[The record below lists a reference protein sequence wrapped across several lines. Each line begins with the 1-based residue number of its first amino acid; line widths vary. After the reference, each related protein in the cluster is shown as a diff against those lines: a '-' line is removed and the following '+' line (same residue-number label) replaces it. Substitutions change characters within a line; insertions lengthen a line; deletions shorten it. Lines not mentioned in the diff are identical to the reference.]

1 MFAKNGK
8 SELKPGALL
17 LNNIFITYISQ
28 NLNLE
33 IMDGKTKAI
42 VAHIT
47 WIGWVIALVVNSSEK
62 DEIASFYIRQL
73 LGLYL
78 FSIVISF
85 IPIVNIFGWI
95 ITLVF
100 WIISLIGAVNGEQ
113 KLIPLVGNLFQD
125 WFKAL

>member
-1 MFAKNGK
+1 
-8 SELKPGALL
+8 
-17 LNNIFITYISQ
+17 
-28 NLNLE
+28 
-33 IMDGKTKAI
+33 MDGKTKAI

-47 WIGWVIALVVNSSEK
+47 WIGWVIALVLNSSEK
-62 DEIASFYIRQL
+62 DEITSFYIRQL

-78 FSIVISF
+78 FSIVIAF

-100 WIISLIGAVNGEQ
+100 WIISLIGAINGEQ
-113 KLIPLVGNLFQD
+113 KEVPWVGKLFQD